1 MRYCLNHLFL
11 TLLILGFS
19 NQVEIVKAQT
29 IDVYSTNFDSLNPG
43 LALTGQ
49 DGWVTNDPKG
59 RGEPAGESDGL
70 TRLVL
75 PDGATSR
82 AAFIG
87 GPYRA
92 AYPPGKTNVML
103 WPEINGLGATL
114 KFTVSILIQPS
125 DSNGIYSESDT
136 FAWTFLDDTNLPMF
150 SIAFEPTEDD
160 PELRKIT
167 ALNENGVEVN
177 LEEQNLINIRQLY
190 ELEVLMIPNGNYV
203 SVSAKLSN
211 AVSEIN
217 FAVLDLPACS
227 THRVTGVAA
236 NWIMTDAK
244 VHENGIVTGFGS
256 NYMAFDNYALSTDD
270 SVYVGIENKTVSE
283 SNQSAIITATI
294 CDPIENDIIINYET
308 VDGSALA
315 GLDYES
321 SKSVLIIPAG
331 QVSANLE
338 IPIMEDSSN
347 EEDELFSVR
356 FSTEAQKIK
365 FIDSEITVTIENSY
379 KNLKPIIADQT
390 FAVQEN
396 SLQDRI
402 IRVIVATDPNKDD
415 LSFSITSGTDPNGNG
430 AQALKIAGNQL
441 LVNDSDD
448 LDFEEQSALQ
458 VTVTVSDGE
467 LTDQAT
473 ITVNLNDDR
482 EEDADG
488 DGLTQAQEEDIY
500 GTSDTNADTDG
511 DGYEDGAE
519 VTAQVDPADPNSF
532 PNEAPVIA
540 NQSFSIEE
548 NAANGTTVGTIAAT
562 DANQDAFICTITKN
576 KDPNQDGNGALR
588 IEGNKLLV
596 NDSGD
601 LDFEEQSVLQ
611 VTITVSD
618 GELTDQAIITVNLTD
633 DREEDA
639 DGDGLTQA
647 QEEDIYGTSDANADT
662 DDDGYTDSCEIL
674 FKSSPNNTKS
684 VPAFQIK
691 MNVLE
696 VNQFELLFP
705 GKKGVLYSVQ
715 TSDDMKTWLSL
726 EKLIIGQGD
735 TIQEIFS
742 FPQGNSGHYWRVRKE

>member
-1 MRYCLNHLFL
+1 MFFWLANYPEKA
-11 TLLILGFS
+11 T
-19 NQVEIVKAQT
+19 AQT
-29 IDVYSTNFDSLNPG
+29 VNIYSTNFESLNPG

-70 TRLVL
+70 TRLVM
-75 PDGATSR
+75 PDGASSR
-82 AAFIG
+82 AAYIG

-92 AYPPGKTNVML
+92 AYPPGRTNVML
-103 WPEINGLGATL
+103 WPEINGIGATL
-114 KFTVSILIQPS
+114 KFTVSMLIQPS

-136 FAWTFLDDTNLPMF
+136 FAWTCLDDNNDPLFT
-150 SIAFEPTEDD
+150 IAFEPMDDD
-160 PELRKIT
+160 PEARVIT
-167 ALNENGVEVN
+167 VLDENQAKVN
-177 LEEQNLINIRQLY
+177 LGEQYLINIRQLY
-190 ELEVLMIPNGNYV
+190 ELEVLMVPNGNHV
-203 SVSAKLSN
+203 SVSASLSN
-211 AVSEIN
+211 AISEIN
-217 FAVLDLPACS
+217 FAILDLPACS
-227 THRVTGVAA
+227 TNKVTGIAA

-256 NYMAFDNYALSTDD
+256 NYMAFDNYALSTDS
-270 SVYVGIENKTVSE
+270 SVYVGIDDETVSE
-283 SNQSAIITATI
+283 SEHFVIITASI
-294 CDPIENDIIINYET
+294 CDPIEEDTVINYEM
-308 VDGSALA
+308 VDGSAIA
-315 GLDYES
+315 GLDYERS
-321 SKSVLIIPAG
+321 EALLVIPAG
-331 QVSANLE
+331 QVRANLE

-347 EEDELFSVR
+347 EEDEFFSVR

-379 KNLKPIIADQT
+379 KNLEPVIADQT

-396 SLQDRI
+396 SLKDRI

-430 AQALKIAGNQL
+430 TQAFRIAGNQL
-441 LVNDSDD
+441 LVNDSGD

-467 LTDQAT
+467 LTDEAT

-500 GTSDTNADTDG
+500 NTSDTNADTDG
-511 DGYEDGAE
+511 DGYADGAE

-540 NQSFSIEE
+540 DQSFSIEE
-548 NAANGTTVGTIAAT
+548 NAANGTIVGTIATT
-562 DANQDAFICTITKN
+562 DANQDTLICTITKN
-576 KDPNQDGNGALR
+576 KDPDQDGNEALR
-588 IEGNKLLV
+588 VEGNKLLV

-601 LDFEEQSVLQ
+601 LDFEEQSALQ
-611 VTITVSD
+611 VTVTVSD
-618 GELTDQAIITVNLTD
+618 GELTDEATITVNLND

-647 QEEDIYGTSDANADT
+647 QEEDIYNTSDTNADT
-662 DDDGYTDSCEIL
+662 DGDGYADSCEVL
-674 FKSSPNNTKS
+674 FRSSPNNAES
-684 VPAFQIK
+684 VPAFKIK

-696 VNQFELLFP
+696 GDQFELLFP
-705 GKKGVLYSVQ
+705 GEKGVLYSVQ
-715 TSDDMKTWLSL
+715 TSNDMKTWLSL

-742 FPQGNSGHYWRVRKE
+742 ISRANSGYYWRVRKE